1 MNEVIRQLAILLLMV
16 YLYTV
21 VWRVAY
27 REGYK
32 EGRRKTVVGTM
43 WRRTDEE

>member
-1 MNEVIRQLAILLLMV
+1 MNEVVRQAAILLLMV

-21 VWRVAY
+21 VWRIAY

-32 EGRRKTVVGTM
+32 EGRRTTVIGTM
-43 WRRTDEE
+43 WRRRDEE